1 MADILEQIET
11 LRAGGQEGRVAMAT
25 LVGARGG
32 SPRPLGA
39 KLFIGEG
46 GRLLGSVSIGGCVDA
61 RVAEHGDRLL
71 RENRWERVTVA
82 VDDVEALELGL
93 ACGAEF
99 DLLIEPIS
107 LRGADPVVA
116 AYESAWRISR
126 AGRTAF
132 VVTKML
138 PGQAPQRSVVT
149 ENHAASDS
157 NVFVERIA

>member
-1 MADILEQIET
+1 
-11 LRAGGQEGRVAMAT
+11 MAT

-32 SPRPLGA
+32 APRPLGA
-39 KLFIGEG
+39 KLFVGAG

-99 DLLIEPIS
+99 DLLVEPIA
-107 LRGADPVVA
+107 LRADEPVIS
-116 AYESAWRISR
+116 AYESATRLSR
-126 AGRTAF
+126 
-132 VVTKML
+132 
-138 PGQAPQRSVVT
+138 S
-149 ENHAASDS
+149 
-157 NVFVERIA
+157 